1 MSKLYKAV
9 DKQDGTMSC
18 FLINDKGV
26 AVTIHY
32 GSDMEEIDHCKYC
45 EDIFFYY
52 SSLERF
58 SDAINPVLIA
68 EW

>member
-9 DKQDGTMSC
+9 DKQDGKMSC
-18 FLINDKGV
+18 FLVNDKGV
-26 AVTIHY
+26 AVSTHY
-32 GSDMEEIDHCKYC
+32 GSDMEEIDDCKHC
-45 EDIFFYY
+45 EDIFGY

-58 SDAINPVLIA
+58 NDAIDPVLIA

>member
-18 FLINDKGV
+18 FLMNDEGV
-26 AVTIHY
+26 AVSTHC
-32 GSDMEEIDHCKYC
+32 GDDMREIDDCKHC
-45 EDIFFYY
+45 EEMFIY

-58 SDAINPVLIA
+58 NDAINPVLIA

>member
-18 FLINDKGV
+18 FLVNDKGV
-26 AVTIHY
+26 AVSTHY
-32 GSDMEEIDHCKYC
+32 GSDMEEIDDCKYY
-45 EDIFFYY
+45 ENIFVY
-52 SSLERF
+52 SSLGRF
-58 SDAINPVLIA
+58 NDAIDPVLIA

>member
-18 FLINDKGV
+18 FLVNDRGV
-26 AVTIHY
+26 AVSTHY
-32 GSDMEEIDHCKYC
+32 GSDMEEIDDCKHC
-45 EDIFFYY
+45 EDIFCY

-58 SDAINPVLIA
+58 SDAIDPVLIA

>member
-18 FLINDKGV
+18 FLVNDRGV
-26 AVTIHY
+26 AV
-32 GSDMEEIDHCKYC
+32 SDHCGNDMKEVASCKRC
-45 EDIFFYY
+45 EDIFSY
-52 SSLERF
+52 STLGRF
-58 SDAINPVLIA
+58 NDAIDPVLIA

>member
-18 FLINDKGV
+18 FLMNDKGV
-26 AVTIHY
+26 AV
-32 GSDMEEIDHCKYC
+32 SDHCGNNMEEIDSCKYC
-45 EDIFFYY
+45 ENMFAY

-58 SDAINPVLIA
+58 SDAIDPVLIA